1 MPAPQHAGILTD
13 NIIDKLISP
22 RVPMQGLHLTA
33 DLYDCRCAGPL
44 LTDSA
49 LLRDTLLSA
58 VHAAGLTGVAQ
69 LFHQFAPGSGVTG
82 VVLLAESHVAVHTW
96 PEHGAVTLDVY
107 VCNYSADNTTKAH
120 ALFDTLA
127 AAFASAHREVHSL
140 ARGKPLTTAGAQ
152 N

>member
-1 MPAPQHAGILTD
+1 
-13 NIIDKLISP
+13 
-22 RVPMQGLHLTA
+22 MQGLHLTA

-58 VHAAGLTGVAQ
+58 VHASGLTGVAQ
-69 LFHQFAPGSGVTG
+69 LFHEFAPGSGVTG

-96 PEHGAVTLDVY
+96 PERDAVTLDVY
-107 VCNYSADNTTKAH
+107 VCNYSADNTAKAH

-127 AAFASAHREVHSL
+127 AAFAAARSEVHSL
-140 ARGKPLTTAGAQ
+140 PRGKQPASGAQ